1 MDMSNHLPSFPH
13 RLGTATPGKA
23 AAPTPAA
30 PNVTAI
36 QIGLIKAVFSSTLSI
51 GAVIPSSGPSSGGQT
66 AILSGSGFLTGL
78 SVTFGGEAATVVRV
92 LSSAKVLVKTPANK
106 PGTVDVVVKNP
117 DGQSAVL
124 AKGYTYDP

>member
-1 MDMSNHLPSFPH
+1 
-13 RLGTATPGKA
+13 
-23 AAPTPAA
+23 
-30 PNVTAI
+30 
-36 QIGLIKAVFSSTLSI
+36 
-51 GAVIPSSGPSSGGQT
+51 
-66 AILSGSGFLTGL
+66 
-78 SVTFGGEAATVVRV
+78 VRV